1 MVIMRVGSIRVIE
14 TLEVEVELNEDR
26 IRKGDSD
33 MGVRYMYGREVI
45 RTDGKKET
53 FVRFKNWMKN
63 GEGPSLHIVKG
74 LVLESTWCG
83 RAFKWFAMGE
93 DGVLDMVRHEMT
105 WPSGVC
111 LQCVECYRKRE
122 LLASERRNDGK

>member
-1 MVIMRVGSIRVIE
+1 MAIMRVGSIRAIE
-14 TLEVEVELNEDR
+14 TLEGRGERNGDR
-26 IRKGDSD
+26 IRKGEIE
-33 MGVRYMYGREVI
+33 MGVRYTYGREVI

-63 GEGPSLHIVKG
+63 GEEPSLHIVKG
-74 LVLESTWCG
+74 SESTWCG

-111 LQCVECYRKRE
+111 LQCCECYRKRE